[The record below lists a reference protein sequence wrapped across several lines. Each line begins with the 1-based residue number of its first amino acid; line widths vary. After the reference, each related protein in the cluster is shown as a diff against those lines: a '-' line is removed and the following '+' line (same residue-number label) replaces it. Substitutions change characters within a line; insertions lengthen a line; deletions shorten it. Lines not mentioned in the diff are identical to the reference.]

1 MTDKIPLE
9 QYLHDRVRD
18 LAYQLSVARGFGRAD
33 EDWKIAEALFS
44 KKCRQNWVFTN
55 RTENRCRRAGRAYF
69 RTNGYPKSY

>member
-1 MTDKIPLE
+1 MEKNC
-9 QYLHDRVRD
+9 YKSYRS
-18 LAYQLSVARGFGRAD
+18 A
-33 EDWKIAEALFS
+33 KKALFS